1 VSARTGLLT
10 DTRHLSPDTYE
21 LFLPWRFLL
30 GDSLP
35 AWAFTSARVC
45 MRPLT
50 PNRQR
55 SAMPQ
60 ATVAP
65 DVHQSLDV
73 HLDALS

>member
-1 VSARTGLLT
+1 
-10 DTRHLSPDTYE
+10 
-21 LFLPWRFLL
+21 
-30 GDSLP
+30 
-35 AWAFTSARVC
+35 

-60 ATVAP
+60 ATVAT